1 MNEAT
6 VTLTREEVRELWFAS
21 CKAVEEARKEK
32 RPLTA
37 KDLAE
42 LQQELMDNIMNRKP
56 QQEQKL

>member
-1 MNEAT
+1 MNKIK
-6 VTLTREEVRELWFAS
+6 VTLTREQVRELWYAS
-21 CKAVEEARKEK
+21 CAAVEEARKEN

-37 KDLAE
+37 TDLAE